1 MRLILE
7 RTIKPS
13 QESIMNQTI
22 LAAAAAIGIS
32 ATSGQAMTIA
42 DIGKLKPP
50 FELAAL
56 PYPAGSLAPTIDQ
69 KTMEIHHDKHHQTY
83 VDNLNKLVA
92 SNKDKKDLQGILSRL
107 SGVEAGVR
115 NNAGGHWNHT
125 FFWSVLTG
133 DKEKQTMPDRLKKE
147 IETRFGS
154 VDKFK
159 EEFEKAG
166 AAQFGS
172 GWTWLYRDNA
182 GKLAIG
188 TTPNQDNP
196 LMDVANIKGRPV
208 FTVDV
213 WEHAYYL
220 SYQNKRA
227 DYLKSVWNVVNW
239 AQVDQYDREVT
250 AH

>member
-1 MRLILE
+1 
-7 RTIKPS
+7 
-13 QESIMNQTI
+13 MNQTI

-56 PYPAGSLAPTIDQ
+56 PYPAGALAPTIDQ
-69 KTMEIHHDKHHQTY
+69 KTMEIHHGKHHQAY

-107 SGVEAGVR
+107 SGVEAGIR

-125 FFWSVLTG
+125 FFWSVLTA
-133 DKEKQTMPDRLKKE
+133 DKEKQKMPERLKKE
-147 IETRFGS
+147 IDAQFGS

-159 EEFEKAG
+159 EAFEKAG

-172 GWTWLYRDNA
+172 GWTWLYRDA
-182 GKLAIG
+182 SGKLAIG

-196 LMDVANIKGRPV
+196 LMDVSNIKGRPV

-227 DYLKSVWNVVNW
+227 EYLKSVWNVVNW

>member
-1 MRLILE
+1 
-7 RTIKPS
+7 
-13 QESIMNQTI
+13 MNTTI

-32 ATSGQAMTIA
+32 ATGHAATLA
-42 DIGKLKPP
+42 DLGKLKPP

-56 PYPAGSLAPTIDQ
+56 PYAAGSLAPTIDQ
-69 KTMEIHHDKHHQTY
+69 KTMEIHHGKHHKTY

-92 SNKDKKDLQGILSRL
+92 EEKDKKDLLTILTHL
-107 SGVEAGVR
+107 KGKEAGVR

-133 DKEKQTMPDRLKKE
+133 DKEKQKMPERLQKE
-147 IETRFGS
+147 ITAQFGS

-159 EEFEKAG
+159 EEFQKAG
-166 AAQFGS
+166 AGQFGS
-172 GWTWLYRDNA
+172 GWAWLMRDAN
-182 GKLAIG
+182 GKLAI
-188 TTPNQDNP
+188 TTTSNQDNP
-196 LMDVANIKGRPV
+196 LMDVVEKKGRPI
-208 FTVDV
+208 FAVDV

-220 SYQNKRA
+220 TYQNMRA

-239 AQVDQYDREVT
+239 NQVDAYDREVS